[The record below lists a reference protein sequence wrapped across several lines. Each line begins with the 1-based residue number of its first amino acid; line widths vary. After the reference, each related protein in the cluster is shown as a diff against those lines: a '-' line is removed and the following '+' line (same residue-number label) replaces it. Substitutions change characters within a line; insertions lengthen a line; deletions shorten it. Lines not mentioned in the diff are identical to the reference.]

1 MSEFKVG
8 DHIVIDQ
15 KYDKTFM
22 PVLQILS
29 EGKNYFYCN
38 DGQVHKSQ
46 MDQWRKAEPQE
57 ITAGHRIDF
66 PTLPKPVG
74 SLQELHPEFAKVLH
88 ENFLELLGDESNTV
102 QMVKDAVEHGHGFAM
117 VSIEGVEHVSRAQ
130 VINPFPCEEL
140 GDDFP
145 IENHISPHCQSR
157 DV

>member
-46 MDQWRKAEPQE
+46 MEQWRKAEPNE
-57 ITAGHRIDF
+57 IAAGHRID
-66 PTLPKPVG
+66 
-74 SLQELHPEFAKVLH
+74 
-88 ENFLELLGDESNTV
+88 ESV
-102 QMVKDAVEHGHGFAM
+102 DQVFKDAFEHGHGFAM
-117 VSIEGVEHVSRAQ
+117 VSIEGVEHVQ
-130 VINPFPCEEL
+130 VETVEGEYVSPTDYRIIQIEQMKAAIEDQRLHAEEIKARMQANEFRMQQEAL
-140 GDDFP
+140 FAALS
-145 IENHISPHCQSR
+145 ILR
-157 DV
+157 R

>member
-46 MDQWRKAEPQE
+46 MGQWRKAEQQE
-57 ITAGHRIDF
+57 IAAGHRIDF

-88 ENFLELLGDESNTV
+88 ENFLELLGDDS
-102 QMVKDAVEHGHGFAM
+102 H
-117 VSIEGVEHVSRAQ
+117 
-130 VINPFPCEEL
+130 
-140 GDDFP
+140 
-145 IENHISPHCQSR
+145 IENHISPNCQSK

>member
-57 ITAGHRIDF
+57 IAAGHRID
-66 PTLPKPVG
+66 
-74 SLQELHPEFAKVLH
+74 
-88 ENFLELLGDESNTV
+88 ND
-102 QMVKDAVEHGHGFAM
+102 M
-117 VSIEGVEHVSRAQ
+117 
-130 VINPFPCEEL
+130 
-140 GDDFP
+140 GDDHP
-145 IENHISPHCQSR
+145 IEN
-157 DV
+157 

>member
-8 DHIVIDQ
+8 DYIVIDQ

-22 PVLQILS
+22 PVLQIIS

-46 MDQWRKAEPQE
+46 MEQWRKAEPEE
-57 ITAGHRIDF
+57 IALGCRIDM
-66 PTLPKPVG
+66 PSLPEPVG

-88 ENFLELLGDESNTV
+88 ENFLEL
-102 QMVKDAVEHGHGFAM
+102 
-117 VSIEGVEHVSRAQ
+117 I
-130 VINPFPCEEL
+130 

-145 IENHISPHCQSR
+145 IENHISPNCKTIGEQS
-157 DV
+157 

>member
-8 DHIVIDQ
+8 DYIVIDQ

-22 PVLQILS
+22 PVLQIIS

-46 MDQWRKAEPQE
+46 MEQWRKAEPEE
-57 ITAGHRIDF
+57 IALGCRIDM
-66 PTLPKPVG
+66 PSLPEPVG

-88 ENFLELLGDESNTV
+88 ENFLEL
-102 QMVKDAVEHGHGFAM
+102 
-117 VSIEGVEHVSRAQ
+117 I
-130 VINPFPCEEL
+130 

-145 IENHISPHCQSR
+145 IENHISPNCKVTEAHINEADKLNR
-157 DV
+157 LG

>member
-1 MSEFKVG
+1 RDFKVG

-46 MDQWRKAEPQE
+46 MEQWRKAEPEE
-57 ITAGHRIDF
+57 IALGCRIDM
-66 PTLPKPVG
+66 PSLPEPVG

-88 ENFLELLGDESNTV
+88 ENFLELLGD
-102 QMVKDAVEHGHGFAM
+102 
-117 VSIEGVEHVSRAQ
+117 
-130 VINPFPCEEL
+130 
-140 GDDFP
+140 DFP
-145 IENHISPHCQSR
+145 IENHISPNCKTIGEQS
-157 DV
+157 

>member
-8 DHIVIDQ
+8 DYIVIDQ

-46 MDQWRKAEPQE
+46 MEQWRHATLAESRV
-57 ITAGHRIDF
+57 GCRIDN
-66 PTLPKPVG
+66 PCKCC
-74 SLQELHPEFAKVLH
+74 
-88 ENFLELLGDESNTV
+88 N
-102 QMVKDAVEHGHGFAM
+102 GHGEVGNMLESF
-117 VSIEGVEHVSRAQ
+117 VCPECNGDRVER
-130 VINPFPCEEL
+130 NDL
-140 GDDFP
+140 GDDSH
-145 IENHISPHCQSR
+145 IENHISPHCKSK

>member
-15 KYDKTFM
+15 KYNKTFM

-46 MDQWRKAEPQE
+46 MGQWRKAEPQE
-57 ITAGHRIDF
+57 IAAGHRIDM
-66 PTLPKPVG
+66 PSLPEPVG

-88 ENFLELLGDESNTV
+88 ENFLELLGDDS
-102 QMVKDAVEHGHGFAM
+102 H
-117 VSIEGVEHVSRAQ
+117 
-130 VINPFPCEEL
+130 
-140 GDDFP
+140 
-145 IENHISPHCQSR
+145 IENHISPNCKVK